1 MSDGAT
7 SGSGSESEFEP
18 GYASKQG
25 KKKKQ
30 RKAADR
36 DNVSPSDYVRTT
48 GRSKGVV
55 SYTNFYGSDVGGSDD
70 GDGGEELE
78 EGVDVVPPVED
89 NREGIER
96 ILKKRTG
103 RVGGER
109 SIIVHFLCLRHS
121 FL

>member
-7 SGSGSESEFEP
+7 SGSSSESEFEP
-18 GYASKQG
+18 GYATSKHR

-30 RKAADR
+30 RKQPADR
-36 DNVSPSDYVRTT
+36 DNVSPSDFVRTT

-55 SYTNFYGSDVGGSDD
+55 SYTNFYGSDVGGSGD
-70 GDGGEELE
+70 GEGGEELE
-78 EGVDVVPPVED
+78 EGVEVIPPVED

-103 RVGGER
+103 RLGGER
-109 SIIVHFLCLRHS
+109 SISI
-121 FL
+121 